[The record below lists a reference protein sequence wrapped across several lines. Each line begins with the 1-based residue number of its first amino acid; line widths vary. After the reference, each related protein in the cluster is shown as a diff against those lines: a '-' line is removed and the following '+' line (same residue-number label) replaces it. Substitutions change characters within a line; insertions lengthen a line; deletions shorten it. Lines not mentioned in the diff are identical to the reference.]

1 MLDLEKILD
10 FKKCEFLG
18 NSSHVLVSMSRKENS
33 KKEI

>member
-18 NSSHVLVSMSRKENS
+18 NSSYVHVSMSRNEWPN
-33 KKEI
+33 I